1 MSLVSQ
7 MVDKK
12 PEDDGLDLDG
22 LMDEIDG
29 EAERVKTYIQ
39 GFDEAMSGGI
49 PKGSIVLMAGT
60 AGTMKSSVTFYML
73 YNNAKLKGLKG
84 LYVSLEQN
92 RTSLIRHMKGL
103 GMDVSKIEDK
113 INIWDLGMIRSGLI
127 SGETW
132 LNIFKKD
139 LEEYKTKVGLDLLV
153 IDSLPVLDLITQWK
167 DIRTELF
174 HLFEWLRDLNVTVF
188 LISEIPE
195 GERKYGPHDE
205 DFLADGIIYV
215 RMVETDQNNVTRM
228 IRCVK
233 MRNTAH
239 SSNYFTL
246 LFENKKFQVT
256 KVIGQDTS

>member
-1 MSLVSQ
+1 VA
-7 MVDKK
+7 DKK
-12 PEDDGLDLDG
+12 QEDDGLDLDG

-29 EAERVKTYIQ
+29 EAERIKTHIQ
-39 GFDEAMSGGI
+39 GFDEQIGGGI
-49 PKGSIVLMAGT
+49 PKGSIVLVAGT
-60 AGTMKSSVTFYML
+60 AGTMKSSVTFNIL

-92 RTSLIRHMKGL
+92 RNSLVRHMKGL
-103 GMDVSKIEDK
+103 GMDISKIEDK
-113 INIWDLGMIRSGLI
+113 LNIWDLGMIRSGLI

-139 LEEYKTKVGLDLLV
+139 LDEYKEKVGLDLLV

-167 DIRTELF
+167 DPRTELF
-174 HLFEWLRDLNVTVF
+174 HLFEWVRELGVTTF

-195 GERKYGPHDE
+195 GDRKYGPHDE
-205 DFLADGIIYV
+205 DFLADGILHL
-215 RMVETDQNNVTRM
+215 RMVELDRNNVTRM

-233 MRNTAH
+233 MRNTGH

-246 LFENKKFQVT
+246 LFENKRFQVT
-256 KVIGQDTS
+256 KVIGQEE